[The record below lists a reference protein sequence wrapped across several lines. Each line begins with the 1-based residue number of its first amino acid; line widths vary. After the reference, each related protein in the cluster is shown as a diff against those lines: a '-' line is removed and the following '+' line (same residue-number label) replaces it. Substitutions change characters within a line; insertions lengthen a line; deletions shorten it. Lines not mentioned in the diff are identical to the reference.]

1 MEGRMVRDGHINLH
15 KAQPSP
21 ISTADSDETKNHT
34 TGPNT
39 IGNNTSWRAARHAPY
54 SGRGRGAPRRYPTS
68 HSLVVNRENP
78 PSPATK
84 SSTTSDKYDGVEAL
98 QPTAAYI
105 SKRGRHKQLINSSV
119 LDKVMQQRKQAIEDS
134 KQRKLLLNDQRER
147 KRMQQYMEALA
158 ASQGSA
164 AVQTP
169 RTPSS
174 TIHHIEV
181 NGLTFQIL
189 KNGSKLA
196 RKFGTCR
203 KKHCGLPHIDRA
215 GQIRKHAAQLAAT
228 NKPGNGSDAT
238 ENDDGDI
245 SSDDDD
251 DGVSTDGE
259 DIDSDDI
266 ADDLIEGVDALGRQA
281 LAEQHDFVG
290 F

>member
-1 MEGRMVRDGHINLH
+1 MADEEEVPPDDKFDGL
-15 KAQPSP
+15 
-21 ISTADSDETKNHT
+21 
-34 TGPNT
+34 
-39 IGNNTSWRAARHAPY
+39 
-54 SGRGRGAPRRYPTS
+54 
-68 HSLVVNRENP
+68 
-78 PSPATK
+78 
-84 SSTTSDKYDGVEAL
+84 EAL
-98 QPTAAYI
+98 QPTAAYV

-119 LDKVMQQRKQAIEDS
+119 LDKVMQQRKQAIEGS

-164 AVQTP
+164 TVQTP

-174 TIHHIEV
+174 TIHHIKV

-196 RKFGTCR
+196 RKFAGPTDMSLPTPKRMTVHGVVFVRSKHGNLYRSGMIRASKDMSGAQISTLCKRFTKTGTCR

-228 NKPGNGSDAT
+228 NRPGNGSDAT
-238 ENDDGDI
+238 EIDDGDI